1 MKRKFFSVSES
12 ILTINTAHFCLLQ
25 KKSLKFCGNLT
36 VVSLVNHSCGVFLV
50 SGSGR
55 AGFFPADQA
64 I

>member
-1 MKRKFFSVSES
+1 M
-12 ILTINTAHFCLLQ
+12 
-25 KKSLKFCGNLT
+25 
-36 VVSLVNHSCGVFLV
+36 VSLVNHSCGVFLV